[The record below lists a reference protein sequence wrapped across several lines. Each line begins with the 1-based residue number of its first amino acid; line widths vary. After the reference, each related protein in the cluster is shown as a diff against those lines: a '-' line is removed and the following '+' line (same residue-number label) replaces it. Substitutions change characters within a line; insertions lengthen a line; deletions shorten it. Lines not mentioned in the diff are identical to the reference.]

1 MTRFTDLTHEQ
12 RMLVHQATTEVYSRI
27 TCISTGA
34 MAPLDAMADFFMT
47 AYQLGQQ
54 APRPSDMVVA
64 HSQENA
70 RSVSDGAIYAATS
83 KLYSEYDRKLQHD
96 IAHLQNEHLPY
107 CKHCKQRHAYS
118 DPCELL
124 QALRQA
130 TAYAQE
136 EARRALD
143 TTQPLV
149 IFEPEPC
156 PRCGVRSTHPDGEH
170 YCHVRV
176 DPGQELER
184 DDPHEDLGYRG
195 RK

>member
-1 MTRFTDLTHEQ
+1 MTKFYQLSREHQL
-12 RMLVHQATTEVYSRI
+12 LVHKAWIETWARMSR
-27 TCISTGA
+27 
-34 MAPLDAMADFFMT
+34 PLEPGEGMSLDVVAELFQT
-47 AYQLGQQ
+47 AYEMGQK
-54 APRPSDMVVA
+54 APRPGDMVVMHHA
-64 HSQENA
+64 EQ
-70 RSVSDGAIYAATS
+70 IQI
-83 KLYSEYDRKLQHD
+83 YSEYDKKLQHD

-149 IFEPEPC
+149 IDEP
-156 PRCGVRSTHPDGEH
+156 
-170 YCHVRV
+170 
-176 DPGQELER
+176 ER
-184 DDPHEDLGYRG
+184 DDTHEDLGYRG

>member
-1 MTRFTDLTHEQ
+1 MNRPLEPG
-12 RMLVHQATTEVYSRI
+12 EG
-27 TCISTGA
+27 IS
-34 MAPLDAMADFFMT
+34 LDVVAELFQT
-47 AYQLGQQ
+47 AYDMGQQ
-54 APRPSDMVVA
+54 APRPGDMVVA
-64 HSQENA
+64 HFQENA

-96 IAHLQNEHLPY
+96 IAQLQNEHLPY

-124 QALRQA
+124 EALRQA

-143 TTQPLV
+143 TAQPLV
-149 IFEPEPC
+149 IEEPKSDIAMLLDPNTCRHLNMQHDVSGSTCLDCGAQMTTIVRIDQGHEP
-156 PRCGVRSTHPDGEH
+156 
-170 YCHVRV
+170 
-176 DPGQELER
+176 ER

>member
-1 MTRFTDLTHEQ
+1 MTKFTDLTHEQ

-27 TCISTGA
+27 TSISTGA

-47 AYQLGQQ
+47 AYQMGQQ
-54 APRPSDMVVA
+54 TPRPVDMVVA
-64 HSQENA
+64 HHACRYCGGMHDPRVACPEYVTA
-70 RSVSDGAIYAATS
+70 RAPGLNP
-83 KLYSEYDRKLQHD
+83 LYSEYDKKLQND

-149 IFEPEPC
+149 IDEP
-156 PRCGVRSTHPDGEH
+156 
-170 YCHVRV
+170 
-176 DPGQELER
+176 ER
-184 DDPHEDLGYRG
+184 DDPHESLGYHNP
-195 RK
+195 KKD

>member
-1 MTRFTDLTHEQ
+1 MTKFTDLTHEQ

-27 TCISTGA
+27 TSISTG
-34 MAPLDAMADFFMT
+34 MFAPLDAMADFFMT

-54 APRPSDMVVA
+54 APRPGDMVVM
-64 HSQENA
+64 HNA
-70 RSVSDGAIYAATS
+70 EQIQI
-83 KLYSEYDRKLQHD
+83 YSEYDKKLQHD
-96 IAHLQNEHLPY
+96 IARLQNEHLPY

-124 QALRQA
+124 KALRQA

-149 IFEPEPC
+149 IDEP
-156 PRCGVRSTHPDGEH
+156 
-170 YCHVRV
+170 
-176 DPGQELER
+176 ER